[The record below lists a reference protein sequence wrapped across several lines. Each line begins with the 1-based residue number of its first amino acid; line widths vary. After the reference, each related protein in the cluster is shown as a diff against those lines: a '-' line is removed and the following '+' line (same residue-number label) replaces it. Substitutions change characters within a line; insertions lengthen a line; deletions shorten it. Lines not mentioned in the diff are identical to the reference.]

1 MSPHHSQ
8 RQAKTHASGEGSGRH
23 RSGSR
28 ACRQFGMASP
38 SLVRPCLV
46 FVVPYPV
53 WFVCVTCFVL
63 FRGIQSDRYFADG
76 LSKPSRMR
84 WSAFFSALLNLQKAS
99 KFKIDPATAIE
110 CIVRHYEQSH
120 SVTVDS
126 LLLAVDEG
134 ATRSDIVKEAC
145 DVAEW
150 LTSLLK
156 RPVFMLTSTLRRG

>member
-1 MSPHHSQ
+1 
-8 RQAKTHASGEGSGRH
+8 
-23 RSGSR
+23 
-28 ACRQFGMASP
+28 
-38 SLVRPCLV
+38 
-46 FVVPYPV
+46 
-53 WFVCVTCFVL
+53 
-63 FRGIQSDRYFADG
+63 
-76 LSKPSRMR
+76 MR